1 MRILCDKPSLLKDAL
16 YNKFNQDFSVDY
28 SPALD
33 IYTKNSA
40 ILQTLKG
47 MYFSSKLDFEN
58 DELLEY
64 IKSCAQPAVVS
75 EPTCY
80 TCYNYQDFDDFCKK
94 YIDNETT
101 LRVAYDVETTAAPF
115 LSARYKL
122 AGFSLA
128 NSVEYGCYV
137 VLDSIDYT
145 NPDTDKC
152 LERLSEVLKTHRVL
166 VFNAQH
172 EYIATNICV
181 NTDLWRET
189 KELDDAYSFALTLKT
204 ESFKADVFKLKLLCH
219 RLLGTDNWASIID
232 DYISLAMQIGSDVP
246 YVRDEYTESQKE
258 KLSAMYSML
267 KEYNYSKED
276 CKDFV
281 EKLQNSYPDWQE
293 QDTLPYNL
301 IPSRM
306 IMRYGCYD
314 SCYLIALF
322 DFFNQWA
329 KELESKLQDAVNKP
343 NIQLAYKECVDAQI
357 MSAILTTNG
366 IFISEKR
373 DEEVRKKAISEA
385 EKYYD
390 KLWEVNSDVTGENI
404 LKEYVIHDAKQRA
417 ELEKKYLLPNYL
429 LQLIPDGFE
438 FISTTSTFYSFLCK
452 KKTTDLDEWIEQEG
466 LKPANAKKPDEYK
479 LVAKHLKPYSVLG
492 MDEGKTED
500 DYLNTVLD
508 DYISDMKKRDGTL
521 SKTVFKPMSG
531 PDALFDILTRE
542 LNYAKFISRVVLY
555 EYANIPEKDKDTV
568 TNKFFEDNLLY
579 NFDNNIELYVTAA
592 KRVKKTVLNYLEKS
606 YPFKEIYNN
615 LVKDGIHSFSSPI
628 IMYIYNV
635 FTATGCTF
643 EEPKYAGFDFICRLK
658 TCRKYLRINA
668 TFVAGSS
675 AGYGVQKYVLND
687 SINKKYLRICD
698 SPVCDSDKHLLPGP
712 ENTSRVAFGSWYAAC
727 AETSRWKAQVHN
739 VPAGPFCK
747 RRFVSRYPG
756 GFILANDMSQAEIR
770 ELAAVSKCEGMLK
783 VVKDPNIDV
792 HRMTAALAFDVPY
805 DQVTSTQRKQIKTG
819 VFSIVYGRDEQS
831 LAQELFKGDHA
842 AAKRLMDSIFKVYP
856 EIPEY
861 LEAARDNVKK
871 YSYLVT
877 RRGMPIY
884 VNPYTQENKDKGE
897 AACMRMAQNYSIQG
911 GAASFCTGTLVNV
924 QKLLDKYNLKTRII
938 CYIHD
943 SIEVDCPPEE
953 FDTAFVI
960 LNTAFNKL
968 ATQKYG
974 VPTASDTVLGCSMG
988 EEIDIKRLDK
998 WHYKLEGNAP
1008 DIEDCLNQFRLNYD
1022 VEVISDELGGIK
1034 DISDDVS
1041 WVFTAR
1047 QELRWYDQK
1056 QDRAVEFKLTS
1067 KN

>member
-16 YNKFNQDFSVDY
+16 YDKFNQDFSVDY

-64 IKSCAQPAVVS
+64 IKSCAQPAVVN

-101 LRVAYDVETTAAPF
+101 LRIAYDVETTAAPF

-128 NSVEYGCYV
+128 NNVEYGCYV

-145 NPDTDKC
+145 NPDIDKC
-152 LERLSEVLKTHRVL
+152 LERLSEVLRTHRVL

-267 KEYNYSKED
+267 EEYNYTKED

-343 NIQLAYKECVDAQI
+343 DIQLAYKECVDAQI

-366 IFISEKR
+366 IFISEER
-373 DEEVRKKAISEA
+373 DEEVRKKAIVEA

-404 LKEYVIHDAKQRA
+404 LREYVIHDAKQRA

-438 FISTTSTFYSFLCK
+438 FISTTPTFYSFLCK
-452 KKTTDLDEWIEQEG
+452 KKTTDLDEWIAQEG
-466 LKPANAKKPDEYK
+466 LKPANVKKPDEYK

-500 DYLNTVLD
+500 DYLNIVLD
-508 DYISDMKKRDGTL
+508 SYISDMKKKDGTL

-542 LNYAKFISRVVLY
+542 LNYAKFVSRVVLY
-555 EYANIPEKDKDTV
+555 EYANIPEKDKDAV
-568 TNKFFEDNLLY
+568 TNKFLEDNLLY

-675 AGYGVQKYVLND
+675 AGYGVQKYVLNN
-687 SINKKYLRICD
+687 SINKKYLRVCD
-698 SPVCDSDKHLLPGP
+698 SPVCDDDKHLLPGP

-770 ELAAVSKCEGMLK
+770 ELAAVSKCEGLLK

-897 AACMRMAQNYSIQG
+897 ASVLRCANNYGIQG
-911 GAASFCTGTLVNV
+911 GAAGFCTGTLINV
-924 QKLLDKYNLKTRII
+924 QKLIDKYNLRTKII

-943 SIEVDCPPEE
+943 AVYVDCPPEE
-953 FDTAFVI
+953 FDIAFRL
-960 LNTAFNKL
+960 LNTAFNAL
-968 ATQKYG
+968 ATKKYD
-974 VPTASDTVLGCSMG
+974 VPTASDTETGIAMGSACGIKYLG
-988 EEIDIKRLDK
+988 KL
-998 WHYKLEGNAP
+998 HYAIEGNAV
-1008 DIEDCLNQFRLNYD
+1008 DVDETIEQFRKNYD
-1022 VEVISDELGGIK
+1022 VEILSEELG
-1034 DISDDVS
+1034 DVRDVSDDIDWIFIS
-1041 WVFTAR
+1041 RA
-1047 QELRWYDQK
+1047 ELKYFDQIQSK
-1056 QDRAVEFKLTS
+1056 EVEIKLTP
-1067 KN
+1067 KF